1 MKCSFLVSKLQH
13 PPARARVSSFELPMC
28 LKPIQSLED
37 NKAILF
43 CSLWVS
49 ASSCSCYNLS
59 PNFETPCFDSVPC
72 FWISLYVVEIHIL
85 IYSHTSRFCP
95 SQILWFF
102 FMIESLW
109 QPCIKEAYQ
118 HRSSTSICS
127 LHVSMS
133 HFGNFYSISNVFIVF
148 IMTCDQ
154 WSLVLLLWLAE
165 GLGDG

>member
-1 MKCSFLVSKLQH
+1 
-13 PPARARVSSFELPMC
+13 MC

-49 ASSCSCYNLS
+49 ASSYSCYNLS
-59 PNFETPCFDSVPC
+59 PNFETPL
-72 FWISLYVVEIHIL
+72 FW
-85 IYSHTSRFCP
+85 FCALFLNLTLCCWNSYINLQSYLMFSP
-95 SQILWFF
+95 FTDTVIFF
-102 FMIESLW
+102 TIESLW

-118 HRSSTSICS
+118 HHSSTSICS

-148 IMTCDQ
+148 VMICDQ

-165 GLGDG
+165 GLDDG